1 MENQPFIR
9 SALRFGLLTGGVIV
23 IWDLILYLTG
33 LHTNQALGWVS
44 FILLA
49 GGMFFAN
56 RDYLTI
62 NRGNLSFGTGFKIGF
77 VVASIAGALS
87 SVFVAVYMSVNPH
100 LIEESLEVA
109 RKEMEKNPQMTP
121 EMVDQALE
129 MTGKFMTPPAVAA
142 MGFLGMVILGALLAL
157 VVAAIMKKDSGNA
170 GVEEIGG

>member
-23 IWDLILYLTG
+23 VWDLILYITG
-33 LHTNQALGWVS
+33 LHTNQALGYLS
-44 FILLA
+44 LILLV
-49 GGMFFAN
+49 GGMFLAN

-62 NRGNLSFGTGFKIGF
+62 NRGNMSFGTGFKIGF

-87 SVFVAVYMSVNPH
+87 SVFVAVYMSINPH

-109 RKEMEKNPQMTP
+109 RLEMEKNPQMTP
-121 EMVDQALE
+121 EVIDQAME
-129 MTGKFMTPPAVAA
+129 MTAKFMTPPAIAGI
-142 MGFLGMVILGALLAL
+142 GFLSLVFLGAILAL